1 MSTGL
6 TIVFTGNGK
15 GKTTAALGLALR
27 AAGHGKKV
35 AIIQFIKERTDTGEA
50 LALATLGDR
59 IELHVTGS
67 GFSWAQ
73 RDHDAFK
80 EVAQEGWRLAQA
92 KIASRAYDL
101 IILDELT
108 YLVHFGLVP
117 EAEVLAAIAAKPP
130 YLHLVITGRHAGPG
144 LIAAAD
150 LVTEMQEIK
159 HPYQRGI
166 TAQPGI
172 EF

>member
-6 TIVFTGNGK
+6 TIIYTGNGK

-50 LALATLGDR
+50 LALAALRDR

-73 RDHDAFK
+73 RDHTAFK
-80 EVAQEGWRLAQA
+80 QVAQEGWRLAQA
-92 KIASRAYDL
+92 KISSQAYDL
-101 IILDELT
+101 VILDEFT
-108 YLVHFGLVP
+108 YLIHFGLVP

-130 YLHLVITGRHAGPG
+130 HLHLVITGRHAGPG
-144 LIAAAD
+144 LIAAAE
-150 LVTEMQEIK
+150 LVTEMREIK
-159 HPYQRGI
+159 HPYRRGI